1 MHKYRASPKNDNSH
15 ILLWKME
22 NTLIGHFDINI
33 VEYFFSKI
41 DCIKKKKTIKPMKA
55 KGSKMSTTRHN
66 YEEQG

>member
-41 DCIKKKKTIKPMKA
+41 DCIKKKKNYKTNE
-55 KGSKMSTTRHN
+55 SKRK
-66 YEEQG
+66 

>member
-41 DCIKKKKTIKPMKA
+41 DCIKKNNNYKTNE
-55 KGSKMSTTRHN
+55 SKRK
-66 YEEQG
+66 

>member
-41 DCIKKKKTIKPMKA
+41 DCIKKKNNYKTNE
-55 KGSKMSTTRHN
+55 SKRK
-66 YEEQG
+66 